1 MKPLDPRLLAHAHAT
16 RGFLLASVVIGTASA
31 LLLVGQA
38 FLIAF
43 AVTAAFQDGA
53 GLPDLTG
60 TLGAL
65 VAIAVARAAL
75 AWASEAVGHRSAASA
90 TSQLRMQVVERALR
104 LGPAFLGGRGVG
116 ELTTLVTRGASALDT
131 YFARYLPQ
139 LVLAVVV
146 PLIATVVIVT
156 QDPLAALIIAL
167 TVPIIPA
174 FMVLIGRYTEAR
186 VDRQWATLGV
196 LSGHFLDVVAGLP
209 TLKVFNRARA
219 QAATIRAV
227 GDQYR
232 LSTMGVLRISFLSS
246 LVLELLASLSVA
258 IIAVAIG
265 LRLVE
270 GTMELSTGLAVLIL
284 APEVYL
290 PLRLVGQHFHAAADG
305 VGAAERMFEVLEA
318 DAPPAGRAR
327 VDAAAVTIRVRD
339 LGVVFHDRAA
349 VGDRAAVAGDAAV
362 VGDRV
367 AVAGATFEIRP
378 GRVTALIGP
387 SGCGKST
394 ILSVLLGLVGPP
406 TAVVDG
412 EVELVDRSGAVT
424 ALADLDPAAWRA
436 QVGWVPQS
444 PAMLGGT
451 VADNVRFGRPGFTD
465 AEVSG
470 ALRAAGL
477 DPEELP
483 GGLATPITEGGAG
496 VSVGQ
501 VRRIGV
507 ARALLADPAILLFDE
522 PTAALDG
529 TREAEVGATVA
540 DLAARGRTVV
550 VVTHRQS
557 LVDLAHDV
565 VVLAGAE
572 GGAAT
577 GTGPKTASGV
587 PT

>member
-16 RGFLLASVVIGTASA
+16 RGFLLASVLIGTLSA
-31 LLLVGQA
+31 LLLVAQA
-38 FLIAF
+38 FLIAN

-53 GLPDLTG
+53 TVADLTG
-60 TLGAL
+60 QLAAL
-65 VAIAVARAAL
+65 VAIALARAVL
-75 AWASEAVGHRSAASA
+75 AWASEAVGHRSAATA

-116 ELTTLVTRGASALDT
+116 QLTTLVTRGAGALDT

-146 PLIATVVIVT
+146 PLIATAVIVT
-156 QDPLAALIIAL
+156 QDPLAAVIIAL
-167 TVPIIPA
+167 TVPIIPM
-174 FMVLIGRYTEAR
+174 FMVLIGRYTQAK

-209 TLKVFNRARA
+209 TLKVFNRAKA
-219 QAATIRAV
+219 QVATIRAV

-232 LSTMGVLRISFLSS
+232 TSTLGVLRISFMSS

-318 DAPPAGRAR
+318 DVPAAGTQR
-327 VDAAAVTIRVRD
+327 VDAATVTIRARD
-339 LGVVFHDRAA
+339 LGVTFA
-349 VGDRAAVAGDAAV
+349 
-362 VGDRV
+362 DRV
-367 AVAGATFEIRP
+367 AVAGASFEILP
-378 GRVTALIGP
+378 GRVTAVVGP

-406 TAVVDG
+406 TGRVEGVV
-412 EVELVDRSGAVT
+412 EVEDRAGRAT
-424 ALADLDPAAWRA
+424 ALADLDLVAWRA
-436 QVGWVPQS
+436 QIGWVPQS

-451 VADNVRFGRPGFTD
+451 VADNVRFGRPGFDD
-465 AEVSG
+465 ADVAD

-477 DPEELP
+477 DPDELP
-483 GGLATPITEGGAG
+483 GGLATAVTEGGAG

-501 VRRIGV
+501 ARRIGV
-507 ARALLADPAILLFDE
+507 ARALVADPAILLFDE

-540 DLAARGRTVV
+540 ALAARGRTVV
-550 VVTHRQS
+550 VVTHRRS
-557 LVDLAHDV
+557 LVDLADDV
-565 VVLAGAE
+565 VVLAAAE
-572 GGAAT
+572 AVVRA
-577 GTGPKTASGV
+577 
-587 PT
+587 

>member
-1 MKPLDPRLLAHAHAT
+1 LLAHARAT
-16 RGFLLASVVIGTASA
+16 RGFLLASVLIGTVSA
-31 LLLVGQA
+31 VLLVAQA
-38 FLIAF
+38 FLIAD

-53 GLPDLTG
+53 GLG
-60 TLGAL
+60 EVQSTLVAL
-65 VAIAVARAAL
+65 VAIAVARAVL
-75 AWASEAVGHRSAASA
+75 AWASEAVGHRSAATA
-90 TSQLRMQVVERALR
+90 TSQLRMQVVQRALH

-116 ELTTLVTRGASALDT
+116 ELTALVTRGASALDT

-146 PLIATVVIVT
+146 PLIATVVIAT
-156 QDPLAALIIAL
+156 QDLLAAVIIAL
-167 TVPIIPA
+167 TVPIIPV
-174 FMVLIGRYTEAR
+174 FMVLIGRYTQAR
-186 VDRQWATLGV
+186 VDRQWTTLGV
-196 LSGHFLDVVAGLP
+196 LSGHFLDVVGGLP

-219 QAATIRAV
+219 QVATIRSV

-232 LSTMGVLRISFLSS
+232 RSTMSVLRISFLSS

-318 DAPPAGRAR
+318 DAPAPGSRQ
-327 VDAAAVTIRVRD
+327 VDAATAVIRVRD
-339 LGVVFHDRAA
+339 LGVSF
-349 VGDRAAVAGDAAV
+349 
-362 VGDRV
+362 GDRV
-367 AVAGATFEIRP
+367 AVAGASFEILP

-394 ILSVLLGLVGPP
+394 ILSMLLGLVGPP
-406 TAVVDG
+406 TATVSGVV
-412 EVELVDRSGAVT
+412 EVQDATGGAV
-424 ALADLDPAAWRA
+424 ALEALDLPAWRS
-436 QVGWVPQS
+436 QIGWVPQS

-451 VADNVRFGRPGFTD
+451 VGDNVRFGRPGFTD
-465 AEVSG
+465 AQVTA

-477 DPEELP
+477 DPAELP
-483 GGLATPITEGGAG
+483 SGISTAITEGGAG

-540 DLAARGRTVV
+540 ELAARGRTVV

-557 LVDLAHDV
+557 LVDLADDV
-565 VVLAGAE
+565 VVLAAAEAGA
-572 GGAAT
+572 GAGART
-577 GTGPKTASGV
+577 
-587 PT
+587 

>member
-1 MKPLDPRLLAHAHAT
+1 VKPLDPRLLAHAHAT
-16 RGFLLASVVIGTASA
+16 RGFLLASVAIGTASA
-31 LLLVGQA
+31 LLLVAQA
-38 FLIAF
+38 FLIAS
-43 AVTAAFQDGA
+43 AVAAAFQDGA
-53 GLPDLTG
+53 GVSDLTRQL
-60 TLGAL
+60 TAL
-65 VAIAVARAAL
+65 IAIAVARAVL
-75 AWASEAVGHRSAASA
+75 AWASEAIGHRSAASA
-90 TSQLRMQVVERALR
+90 TSQLRMQVVQRALW

-116 ELTTLVTRGASALDT
+116 ELTTLVTRGATALDT

-146 PLIATVVIVT
+146 PLIATSVIVT
-156 QDPLAALIIAL
+156 QDPLAAVIIAL
-167 TVPIIPA
+167 TVPIIPL
-174 FMVLIGRYTEAR
+174 FMVLIGRQTEAR

-209 TLKVFNRARA
+209 TLKIFNRAKA
-219 QAATIRAV
+219 QVVTIRAV

-232 LSTMGVLRISFLSS
+232 VSTMGVLRISFLSS

-318 DAPPAGRAR
+318 DVPPAGTQR
-327 VDAAAVTIRVRD
+327 VEAATATIRVHD
-339 LGVVFHDRAA
+339 LGVAF
-349 VGDRAAVAGDAAV
+349 
-362 VGDRV
+362 GDRV
-367 AVAGATFEIRP
+367 AVSGASFEIRP

-406 TAVVDG
+406 TATVDGVIEVVDPAG
-412 EVELVDRSGAVT
+412 RAT
-424 ALADLDPAAWRA
+424 ALADLDPAAWRT
-436 QVGWVPQS
+436 QIGWVPQS
-444 PAMLGGT
+444 PAMLGAT
-451 VADNVRFGRPGFTD
+451 VADNVRFGRSGFADADVTD
-465 AEVSG
+465 

-477 DPEELP
+477 HPEELP
-483 GGLATPITEGGAG
+483 NGLATSVAEGGAG

-501 VRRIGV
+501 ARRIGV

-550 VVTHRQS
+550 VVTHRRS
-557 LVDLAHDV
+557 LVDLADDV
-565 VVLAGAE
+565 VVLAPAE
-572 GGAAT
+572 AR
-577 GTGPKTASGV
+577 V

>member
-16 RGFLLASVVIGTASA
+16 RGFLLASVVIGTLSA
-31 LLLVGQA
+31 VLLVAQA
-38 FLIAF
+38 FLIAS

-53 GLPDLTG
+53 R
-60 TLGAL
+60 LGAPEVRSALIGL
-65 VAIAVARAAL
+65 VVIAAARAAL
-75 AWASEAVGHRSAASA
+75 AWASEAIGHRSAASA
-90 TSQLRMQVVERALR
+90 TSQLRMQVVERAVR
-104 LGPAFLGGRGVG
+104 LGPAYLGGRGVG
-116 ELTTLVTRGASALDT
+116 ELTNLVTRGATALDT

-146 PLIATVVIVT
+146 PLLATAVIVT
-156 QDPLAALIIAL
+156 QDPLAAVIIAF
-167 TVPIIPA
+167 TVPIIPM
-174 FMVLIGRYTEAR
+174 FMVLIGRYTQAR
-186 VDRQWATLGV
+186 VDRQWTTLGV

-209 TLKVFNRARA
+209 TLKIFNRARA
-219 QAATIRAV
+219 QAVTIRAV

-232 LSTMGVLRISFLSS
+232 RSTMGVLRISFMSS

-318 DAPPAGRAR
+318 DARPPGWAQ
-327 VDAAAVTIRVRD
+327 VDAATATIRVRD
-339 LGVVFHDRAA
+339 LSVRF
-349 VGDRAAVAGDAAV
+349 GDRAAVAAASF
-362 VGDRV
+362 D
-367 AVAGATFEIRP
+367 ILP
-378 GRVTALIGP
+378 GRVTALVGP

-406 TAVVDG
+406 TAALDGVV
-412 EVELVDRSGAVT
+412 EVVAGAGDAT
-424 ALADLDPAAWRA
+424 ALSDLDPAAWRA
-436 QVGWVPQS
+436 QIGWVPQS

-451 VADNVRFGRPGFTD
+451 VADNVRLGRAGFAD
-465 AEVSG
+465 SDVLG

-477 DPEELP
+477 DPAELP
-483 GGLATPITEGGAG
+483 HGLATAITEGGAG

-507 ARALLADPAILLFDE
+507 ARALLGDPAILLLDE

-529 TREAEVGATVA
+529 TREAELGQTVA
-540 DLAARGRTVV
+540 ALAALGRTVV

-557 LVDLAHDV
+557 LVDLADDV
-565 VVLAGAE
+565 VVLAASE
-572 GGAAT
+572 TGAAVVAGAGA
-577 GTGPKTASGV
+577 GTGA
-587 PT
+587 PTGSVVAT

>member
-16 RGFLLASVVIGTASA
+16 RGFLLASVVIGTVSA
-31 LLLVGQA
+31 VLLVAQA
-38 FLIAF
+38 FLIAD

-53 GLPDLTG
+53 GLGEVQSSLV
-60 TLGAL
+60 AL
-65 VAIAVARAAL
+65 VAIAVARAVL
-75 AWASEAVGHRSAASA
+75 AWASEAVGHRSAATA

-116 ELTTLVTRGASALDT
+116 ELTALVTRGASALDT

-146 PLIATVVIVT
+146 PLIATVVIAT
-156 QDPLAALIIAL
+156 EDLLAAVIIAL
-167 TVPIIPA
+167 TVPIIPV

-186 VDRQWATLGV
+186 VDRQWTTLGV
-196 LSGHFLDVVAGLP
+196 LSGHFLDVVEGLP
-209 TLKVFNRARA
+209 TLKIFNRAKA
-219 QAATIRAV
+219 QVATIRSV

-232 LSTMGVLRISFLSS
+232 RSTMNVLRISFLSS

-318 DAPPAGRAR
+318 ETPPAGSRQ
-327 VDAAAVTIRVRD
+327 VDAATAVIRVRD
-339 LGVVFHDRAA
+339 LDVTF
-349 VGDRAAVAGDAAV
+349 
-362 VGDRV
+362 GDRV
-367 AVAGATFEIRP
+367 AVTGASFEILP
-378 GRVTALIGP
+378 GRVTAVIGP

-406 TAVVDG
+406 TATVSGVV
-412 EVELVDRSGAVT
+412 EVQDATGAAVG
-424 ALADLDPAAWRA
+424 LADLDLPAWRS
-436 QVGWVPQS
+436 QIGWVPQS

-465 AEVSG
+465 AQVTS

-477 DPEELP
+477 DPAELP
-483 GGLATPITEGGAG
+483 NGISTAITEGGAG

-540 DLAARGRTVV
+540 ELAARGRTVV
-550 VVTHRQS
+550 VVTHRKS
-557 LVDLAHDV
+557 LVDLADEV
-565 VVLAGAE
+565 VVLAAAEAGA
-572 GGAAT
+572 GAGAR
-577 GTGPKTASGV
+577 P
-587 PT
+587 

>member
-16 RGFLLASVVIGTASA
+16 RGFLLASVGIGTLSA

-38 FLIAF
+38 FLIAA

-53 GLPDLTG
+53 GVGDLTG

-65 VAIAVARAAL
+65 VAIAVARAGL
-75 AWASEAVGHRSAASA
+75 TWAAEAVGHRSAASA
-90 TSQLRMQVVERALR
+90 TSELRMQVVERTLR
-104 LGPAFLGGRGVG
+104 LGPAFLGGRGLG

-146 PLIATVVIVT
+146 PLIATAVIVT
-156 QDPLAALIIAL
+156 QDPLAAVIIAL
-167 TVPIIPA
+167 TVPVIPV
-174 FMVLIGRYTEAR
+174 FMVLIGRYTQAR
-186 VDRQWATLGV
+186 VDQQWTTLGV

-209 TLKVFNRARA
+209 TLKIFNRATA

-227 GDQYR
+227 GDEYR
-232 LSTMGVLRISFLSS
+232 RSTMGVLRISFMSS

-318 DAPPAGRAR
+318 DAPPVGRGR
-327 VDAAAVTIRVRD
+327 VDAATATVRVRD
-339 LGVVFHDRAA
+339 LSVRF
-349 VGDRAAVAGDAAV
+349 GDRTAL
-362 VGDRV
+362 
-367 AVAGATFEIRP
+367 AGASFDILP
-378 GRVTALIGP
+378 GRVTALVGP

-406 TAVVDG
+406 TATVDGAVEVVDG
-412 EVELVDRSGAVT
+412 AGAAT
-424 ALADLDPAAWRA
+424 TLAQLDLHAWRA
-436 QVGWVPQS
+436 QIGWVPQS
-444 PAMLGGT
+444 PTMLGGT
-451 VADNVRFGRPGFTD
+451 VADNVRFGRTGFTD
-465 AEVSG
+465 AEVAD
-470 ALRAAGL
+470 ALQAAGL
-477 DPEELP
+477 DPDELP
-483 GGLATPITEGGAG
+483 LGLATPITEGGAG

-507 ARALLADPAILLFDE
+507 ARALLADPAILLLDE

-529 TREAEVGATVA
+529 TREAEVGRTVA

-557 LVDLAHDV
+557 LVDLAQDV

-572 GGAAT
+572 AV
-577 GTGPKTASGV
+577 V